1 MNSRN
6 GRLLGATALL
16 LATSALGAGLA
27 NAETAPTPTAPA
39 PTVPTYP
46 ATSTAPAPTAPTPTA
61 PTTPAEPPPSIVKFA
76 PDPANHTRPDAT
88 IQVKAQRTL
97 QLGQQHYFFQVQQII
112 CINGATRIN
121 FTVLKMHR
129 SISCTTRLAMIS
141 GYLSMG
147 TLVKV
152 TAQPVRTTHSGH
164 ILRRGP
170 SKWQRMQLPDY

>member
-1 MNSRN
+1 MNPRY
-6 GRLLGATALL
+6 GRLLGATVLV
-16 LATSALGAGLA
+16 LAMSAVGAGLA
-27 NAETAPTPTAPA
+27 TAETVPTPTAPA

-46 ATSTAPAPTAPTPTA
+46 TTSTGPAPAPTAPTPT
-61 PTTPAEPPPSIVKFA
+61 TPAEPPPSLVTFT

-88 IQVKAQRTL
+88 IQVKAQRTY
-97 QLGQQHYFFQVQQII
+97 QLGQQHYFFQVQKLE

-121 FTVLKMHR
+121 FTVLKLHR

-170 SKWQRMQLPDY
+170 SKWQRMQLPNY

>member
-1 MNSRN
+1 M
-6 GRLLGATALL
+6 
-16 LATSALGAGLA
+16 
-27 NAETAPTPTAPA
+27 
-39 PTVPTYP
+39 PTYP
-46 ATSTAPAPTAPTPTA
+46 TTSTGPAPAPTAPTPT
-61 PTTPAEPPPSIVKFA
+61 TPAEPPPSLVTFT

-88 IQVKAQRTL
+88 IQVKAQRTS
-97 QLGQQHYFFQVQQII
+97 GWASSTTSSRFRSS

-121 FTVLKMHR
+121 FTVLKLHR

-170 SKWQRMQLPDY
+170 SKWQRMQLPNY